1 MNIYVG
7 NLSRETTEDELKQA
21 FGQYGQ
27 VGSVSIIKDRLT
39 GEPRGFGFIEM
50 TAKEE
55 AENAIRSLNGQD
67 LKGRNLT
74 VNEARPRNDRNDRGG
89 RSNFGNERR
98 Y

>member
-7 NLSRETTEDELKQA
+7 NLSREATEDELRQA

-27 VGSVSIIKDRLT
+27 VSSVAIIKDRLT
-39 GEPRGFGFIEM
+39 GESRGFGFIEM
-50 TAKEE
+50 AAREE
-55 AENAIRSLNGQD
+55 AEAAIRSMNGQE

-74 VNEARPRNDRNDRGG
+74 VNEARPKNENRNRFGG
-89 RSNFGNERR
+89 DSRR